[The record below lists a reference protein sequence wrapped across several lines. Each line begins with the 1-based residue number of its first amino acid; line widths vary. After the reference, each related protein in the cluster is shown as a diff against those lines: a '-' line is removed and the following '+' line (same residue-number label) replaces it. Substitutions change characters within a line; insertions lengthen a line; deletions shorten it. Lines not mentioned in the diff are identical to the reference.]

1 MSIDAKRIESILA
14 DCESWESP
22 KGDGALDYLSN
33 YEAFKSN
40 WPDIKAVLEA
50 TKADIALPIS
60 EQPDGI
66 TGAKE
71 IKPCPYVNGFS
82 SDNSDVEFML
92 RKYDGYSDF
101 VLFEEGKPARCFR
114 FSAPKRESGGWQPIE
129 TAPKDGNVIIAWVT
143 TRDGNTKSLANSAMV
158 FWDDVNKEWQT
169 AYAFKPIEN
178 ESWYLK
184 YWRPDVEQPASEADE
199 QGRRG

>member
-1 MSIDAKRIESILA
+1 MSD
-14 DCESWESP
+14 
-22 KGDGALDYLSN
+22 
-33 YEAFKSN
+33 
-40 WPDIKAVLEA
+40 
-50 TKADIALPIS
+50 

-114 FSAPKRESGGWQPIE
+114 FSAPKRESVAVDLDVGAAAIDRNAYLE
-129 TAPKDGNVIIAWVT
+129 SYAATHYYPKDASVLFKKRREKALRQAERCAKAW
-143 TRDGNTKSLANSAMV
+143 GLNTNGV
-158 FWDDVNKEWQT
+158 G
-169 AYAFKPIEN
+169 
-178 ESWYLK
+178 
-184 YWRPDVEQPASEADE
+184 ASHE
-199 QGRRG
+199 